1 MEPRG
6 VLGAAAYL
14 PHRRLDRTTI
24 ASVAGGG
31 GGKGT
36 RTVASYDEDT
46 TTMGVEAAR
55 LALAGLGPGAA
66 DRIDALWFSTVAPAY
81 ADKTNAT
88 AIHAALRL
96 DRASPAF
103 DVNGAVR
110 SAVGA
115 LRATPSGAG
124 TSLVVAAD
132 LRSGL
137 AGGPDE
143 AAFGDGAAALVVGP
157 AAEGAPLL
165 AEVIGKGGATE
176 EMLDRWRTPG
186 EARSRVWEERFGET
200 RYVPLGAD
208 AWEAALKHAGLVAD
222 QVDRVIVTGTH
233 GRANQALAKKL
244 GLGDRLVDDLAS
256 TVGNTGAAHPA
267 LLLTSALEAAEP
279 GQVLALVTLADGA
292 DAVIFRVTDA
302 IDGWRPARPLAD
314 QAAAG
319 APIPYGTY
327 LRWRGVLPA
336 EPPRRPE
343 PARPSASAS
352 ARSSDWKFGFVGSTD
367 DAGEVHLPPQP
378 PESQQIAMAD
388 AQGTVVTFT
397 VDRLAYSPS
406 PPVVFAVVD
415 FDGGGRLPVELTDV
429 DVDEVRIGARV
440 ELTFR
445 KLFTADGI
453 HNYFWKA
460 RLLPEATDGGGA

>member
-1 MEPRG
+1 MTRG
-6 VLGAAAYL
+6 IAGAAAYL
-14 PHRRLDRTTI
+14 PHRRLDRATI
-24 ASVAGGG
+24 AAIAGGG

-36 RTVASYDEDT
+36 RTVAGYDEDT

-55 LALAGLGPGAA
+55 DALRSARGVVPDL
-66 DRIDALWFSTVAPAY
+66 LWFSTVNPAY

-96 DRASPAF
+96 GREVGAF
-103 DVNGAVR
+103 DANGSVR
-110 SAVGA
+110 SGVGA
-115 LRATPSGAG
+115 LLAAMTGQG
-124 TSLVVAAD
+124 THLVVSAD

-143 AAFGDGAAALVVGP
+143 AAFGDGAAALVVADVDDG
-157 AAEGAPLL
+157 PLL
-165 AEVIGKGGATE
+165 ADAIGGGRATE
-176 EMLDRWRTPG
+176 EFLDRWRTPG

-200 RYVPLGAD
+200 RYVPLGLA
-208 AWEAALKHAGLVAD
+208 AWSEALTSAGLVAE
-222 QVDRVIVTGTH
+222 QVDRIAIAGPH
-233 GRANQALAKKL
+233 GRAVAALAKQL
-244 GLGDRLVDDLAS
+244 GSGDRHVGADLAGS
-256 TVGNTGAAHPA
+256 VGNLGAAQPAA
-267 LLLTSALEAAEP
+267 LLTAALESATP
-279 GQVLALVTLADGA
+279 GQVLALVVLADGA
-292 DAVIFRVTDA
+292 DVVLLRVTDA
-302 IDGWRPARPLAD
+302 ITAWAPRRTVAA

-319 APIPYGTY
+319 APIDYGTY
-327 LRWRGVLPA
+327 LRWRGLLPV

-352 ARSSDWKFGFVGSTD
+352 GRSTEWKFGFVGSAGED
-367 DAGEVHLPPQP
+367 GEVHLPPQP
-378 PESQQIAMAD
+378 GDGVDVPMAD
-388 AQGTVVTFT
+388 AAGTIATFT

-429 DVDEVRIGARV
+429 DIANVAIGARV

-460 RLLPEATDGGGA
+460 RLL